1 MQPAIEN
8 RHPTPPTPPN
18 RAPGYTQRHQ
28 RSPPRADLPFG
39 IDSALETGGNQR
51 QRREGKSSSR
61 AAGR

>member
-8 RHPTPPTPPN
+8 RPPAPPTPPN
-18 RAPGYTQRHQ
+18 RAPGHTQRHQ
-28 RSPPRADLPFG
+28 RSPPRADLTSR

-51 QRREGKSSSR
+51 QRREGRSSSR